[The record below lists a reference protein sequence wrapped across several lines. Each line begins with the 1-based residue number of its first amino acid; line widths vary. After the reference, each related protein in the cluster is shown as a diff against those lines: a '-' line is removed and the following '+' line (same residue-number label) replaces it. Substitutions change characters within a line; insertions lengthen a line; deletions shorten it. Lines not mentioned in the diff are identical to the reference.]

1 MKIRRVIALARKEFF
16 HLLRDSRSLMAAIG
30 IPVVMMFLYCYSL
43 SLDVNHIPT
52 AVMDYSRTPESR
64 ELIDRFRASTYFDL
78 EGYAGNY
85 RQIEGSIEEGKA
97 VIGLV
102 IPYDYARKL
111 KNPSA
116 QATFQ
121 LLMDGSD
128 PQRATTALGYSN
140 MIAQTYASE
149 IMEDRIAALGAKTL
163 QPPVEAAAHVWYNPA
178 LRSKN
183 FIIPGLIALIMAILS
198 AFLTSLTIARE
209 WENNTME
216 LLISTPVKP
225 LEVIVGKLIPYFC
238 VGVLD
243 TAIIIVT
250 GRYVFDVPVKGD
262 LVLLGL
268 FVLVFLLGVL
278 SMGILVSASS
288 RSQLVASQTALMV
301 TYLPSV
307 LLSGFVF
314 FIPGMPVFLQVLS
327 YIFPARYFVSA
338 LKGIYLKAVGLE
350 ILWPQLVYLLIFDLL
365 IIRLASARFVKKLA
379 K

>member
-1 MKIRRVIALARKEFF
+1 LKIRRVIALARKEFF